1 MITRAAISQR
11 PPTSF
16 EKPAVEARG
25 LCKRLGATVA
35 VEDVSFTARAGEIF
49 GLVGPDGAGKTT
61 ILRMLAG
68 VMLPDKG
75 GASVAGFD
83 VVAQSEAVKNH
94 ISYMPQRF
102 GLYEDLTVEENIR
115 FYADIFGVDARTRE
129 MHAVRL
135 LEASGMSEFRA
146 RLAGKLSGGMK
157 QKLGLTCALIHHPDV
172 ILLDEPTT
180 GVDPISRGDFWRI
193 LYSLLAEGV
202 AVIIGTAYLDEA
214 ERCNRLALLHQGRLA
229 FSGSPAELKQ
239 RLPGAVISVVSDQA
253 RKVETALAAAPGV
266 SSALLLGDTVRIV
279 VDDAARRL
287 GELETRLRAA
297 GVPFSEFNAAEP
309 SVEDVFVAMVG
320 SGTARDSSG
329 EARLAAGTWR
339 KPQ

>member
-1 MITRAAISQR
+1 MSTRAAIDEH
-11 PPTSF
+11 PPVSA

-25 LCKRLGATVA
+25 LCKRLGTTVA

-68 VMLPDKG
+68 VMLPDRG

-83 VVAQSEAVKNH
+83 VVTAPESVKNH

-129 MHAVRL
+129 AHAARL
-135 LEASGMSEFRA
+135 LEASGMSEFRT

-157 QKLGLTCALIHHPDV
+157 QKLGLTCALIHHPSV

-193 LYSLLAEGV
+193 LYSLLTEGV

-214 ERCNRLALLHQGRLA
+214 ERCNRLALLHQGRLT
-229 FSGSPAELKQ
+229 FSGSPAELKR
-239 RLPGAVISVVSDQA
+239 RLPGAVVSVVSEQA
-253 RKVETALAAAPGV
+253 RKVETTLAGAPGV
-266 SSALLLGDTVRIV
+266 SSALLLGDTVRLV
-279 VDDAARRL
+279 VDDAARRI
-287 GELETRLRAA
+287 GELETRLRIA
-297 GVPFSEFNAAEP
+297 GVPFSEFNPAEP

-320 SGTARDSSG
+320 SGTVRDSSG
-329 EARLAAGTWR
+329 EAKLAAGMWR